1 MAAPH
6 GNIAPAANAN
16 KAPSSASQELYLTI
30 YQRCLLNHVLL
41 QTHDFRLTI
50 LGPDYAAVSNYSLQ
64 LSILDTEI
72 LRLERASC
80 SELLEEVMLHSE
92 GSSYSGLLDEIENT
106 RAKRARI
113 YREFQRNLQQ
123 IQDCR
128 DRN

>member
-30 YQRCLLNHVLL
+30 YQRCLLNH
-41 QTHDFRLTI
+41 
-50 LGPDYAAVSNYSLQ
+50 